1 MPDGT
6 DLHDATFVTV
16 DIEATGCCP
25 GSNGIIE
32 LGAARIE
39 RGAIVATF
47 SELVAPPEPI
57 PPTIQQLTGIRDD
70 MVAGAPPVEDV
81 ILRFRDFVGDA
92 WLVAHNHRFDLGFL
106 DYEAERAWG
115 EPFHRPVLD
124 TVTLAKRLH
133 PEQTKQNLG
142 VLSRLYGVDATPNHR
157 AAEDALATGQILLR
171 MLDELAEHQVQ
182 TVGDLARF
190 IGADTQQVLVSKLPL
205 TVGLPACPGVFML
218 RDASGRV
225 VFVGTAKNLRLNVR
239 NLMYT
244 AADSPKRQMAE
255 SAERIDA
262 FPTAS
267 EFEAA
272 LVEARLVRRYHPPFN
287 ARGRSVIAP
296 RVLVHADVRSDFP
309 QLRVVHRP
317 GRGGTTI
324 GPFTSRSAV
333 DRTIEELREVY
344 QLRRCNRRMNDAT
357 AERACAEREAG
368 TCPAPCQGGVDRA
381 EYRERFEAALD
392 AMRRPSRHY
401 REALVDLLRQ
411 SEAHGSHEDVIRY
424 REAIRAYERVTS
436 NLRIVYGAAG
446 TKGPVIVDA
455 GSERIAL
462 HFLRDG
468 YVVKTLRAAH
478 DEALTDTF
486 RAEIARAVHHWYFSP
501 KAERDPL
508 TLSPGRLREI
518 FMVANH
524 RQRDKPVEARMAA
537 TADETT
543 RAIISAIG
551 RVLRAP
557 RRTHS
562 MA

>member
-6 DLHDATFVTV
+6 DLQLATFVTV

-25 GSNGIIE
+25 GSNGILE

-39 RGAIVATF
+39 NGRIVDTF
-47 SELVAPPEPI
+47 SQLVAPPEPI
-57 PPTIQQLTGIRDD
+57 PPTIQQLTGIRED
-70 MVAGAPPVEDV
+70 MVADAPAIDDV
-81 ILRFRDFVGDA
+81 ILRFREFVGDA
-92 WLVAHNHRFDLGFL
+92 FLVAHNHRFDLGFL

-142 VLSRLYGVDATPNHR
+142 VLSELYGVDATPNHR
-157 AAEDALATGQILLR
+157 AAEDALATAQILLR
-171 MLDELAEHQVQ
+171 MLVELEEHDVR

-190 IGADTQQVLVSKLPL
+190 IGADTQQVLISKLPL
-205 TVGLPACPGVFML
+205 TRGLPACPGVFML
-218 RDASGRV
+218 RDLDGRV
-225 VFVGTAKNLRLNVR
+225 VYVGTAKNLRLNIR
-239 NLMYT
+239 NMMYT
-244 AADSPKRQMAE
+244 SSDSPKRQMAE
-255 SAERIDA
+255 SAERIDS

-287 ARGRSVIAP
+287 ARGRSVSGA
-296 RVLVHADVRSDFP
+296 RVLVHVDMRSDFP
-309 QLRVVHRP
+309 QFRVTHRP
-317 GRGGTTI
+317 GRKGMTI

-333 DRTIEELREVY
+333 DRTLEQLREVY
-344 QLRRCNRRMNDAT
+344 GLRRCSRRMNEET
-357 AERACAEREAG
+357 AQRACDQRDAG
-368 TCPAPCQGGVDRA
+368 VCPAPCMGDLDRE
-381 EYRERFEAALD
+381 EYRLRMDQALD
-392 AMRRPSRHY
+392 ALRRPSREY
-401 REALVDLLRQ
+401 REALLALLAD
-411 SEAHGSHEDVIRY
+411 SEQRGHHEDVIKY

-455 GSERIAL
+455 GPERIAV
-462 HFLRDG
+462 HFVRDG
-468 YVVKTLRAAH
+468 YVAKTLRATR

-486 RAEIARAVHHWYFSP
+486 RASIARAVRHWYFGTRP
-501 KAERDPL
+501 TRDPL

-524 RQRDKPVEARMAA
+524 RQREKPVEVKVAA
-537 TADETT
+537 TPEETA
-543 RAIISAIG
+543 RSVVSAVN

>member
-6 DLHDATFVTV
+6 DLQLATFVTV

-25 GSNGIIE
+25 GSNGILE

-39 RGAIVATF
+39 KGEIVNTF
-47 SELVAPPEPI
+47 SQLVAPPEPI
-57 PPTIQQLTGIRDD
+57 PPTIQQLTGIRED
-70 MVAGAPPVEDV
+70 MVADAPQIDDV
-81 ILRFRDFVGDA
+81 MVDFREFVGDA
-92 WLVAHNHRFDLGFL
+92 ILVAHNHRFDLGFL

-142 VLSRLYGVDATPNHR
+142 VLSELYGVDATPNHR
-157 AAEDALATGQILLR
+157 AAEDALATGQILLK
-171 MLDELAEHQVQ
+171 MLVELQDHDVH

-190 IGADTQQVLVSKLPL
+190 IGADTQQVLISKLPL
-205 TVGLPACPGVFML
+205 TRGLPACPGVYML
-218 RDASGRV
+218 RDETGRV
-225 VFVGTAKNLRLNVR
+225 VYVGTAKNLRLNIR
-239 NLMYT
+239 NMMYT
-244 AADSPKRQMAE
+244 SSDSPKRQMVE
-255 SAERIDA
+255 SAERIDS

-267 EFEAA
+267 EFEAT
-272 LVEARLVRRYHPPFN
+272 LVEARLVRRHHPPFN
-287 ARGRSVIAP
+287 ARGRSVTGP
-296 RVLVHADVRSDFP
+296 RVLVHVDTRSDFP
-309 QLRVVHRP
+309 QFRVTHRP
-317 GRGGTTI
+317 GRKGVTI

-333 DRTIEELREVY
+333 DRTLEQLREVY
-344 QLRRCNRRMNDAT
+344 GLRRCGRRLNEET
-357 AERACAEREAG
+357 AARPCSDRDSGA
-368 TCPAPCQGGVDRA
+368 CPAPCQGDLDRE
-381 EYRERFEAALD
+381 EYRVRLDEALD
-392 AMRRPSRHY
+392 ALRRPSRRY
-401 REALVDLLRQ
+401 REALVELLG
-411 SEAHGSHEDVIRY
+411 EAEKRGGHEEVIRY
-424 REAIRAYERVTS
+424 REALRAYERVTS

-455 GSERIAL
+455 GAERVAV

-468 YVVKTLRAAH
+468 YVAKTLRATR

-486 RAEIARAVHHWYFSP
+486 RASIARATRHWYFSERP
-501 KAERDPL
+501 HRDPL
-508 TLSPGRLREI
+508 TLSPGKLREI

-524 RQRDKPVEARMAA
+524 RQREKPVEVKVAA
-537 TADETT
+537 TPEETA
-543 RAIISAIG
+543 RAIVSAVN